1 MTDAP
6 TNGRRINYELKAVDG
21 SRVITLLSFRTME
34 QGMRAAPKADERV
47 LSIWAVPESNGNA
60 RLIAVRNKGDTE
72 WTRIEAPREES

>member
-6 TNGRRINYELKAVDG
+6 TNGRRINYELKAVDV
-21 SRVITLLSFRTME
+21 SSPSSLFVPME

-72 WTRIEAPREES
+72 WTGIEAPREES